1 MYEEVAKRILFDFEL
16 IALITLVIGLGVYG
30 LSGSWKKAAGEG
42 IGSQFQPLDLALVC
56 FPLVFFLVTP
66 IFGYLY
72 PETEAAAAEVP
83 TGELSA
89 LGQMTA
95 GLAQLVY
102 FFFIGMITFVI
113 LQWIMMRDTVELL
126 GLKRM
131 KWRMILLV
139 AVSGTFLSFV
149 TCNLVV
155 GNASSVFLSERL
167 GELSMQKAV
176 EDMKS
181 ATSVPVIVLSV
192 ILACVAAP
200 LVEELLFRGYFYGV
214 IKRFT
219 SPLFAATVTSALFA
233 VVHVNL
239 PALVPLWLFALILT
253 LSYEATRC
261 LWVPI
266 CIHSMFNGINIIL
279 LFWEVGT
286 PGDQ

>member
-16 IALITLVIGLGVYG
+16 IALITLVIGVVVYG
-30 LSGSWKKAAGEG
+30 LSGSFRKPAGEG
-42 IGSQFQPLDLALVC
+42 IGSQYQPLDLALVW

-66 IFGYLY
+66 VFGYLY
-72 PETEAAAAEVP
+72 PETAPGAAEP
-83 TGELSA
+83 AEGETSSP
-89 LGQMTA
+89 GQLAA
-95 GLAQLVY
+95 GLAQLLY
-102 FFFIGMITFVI
+102 FSFIGVITFVI
-113 LQWIMMRDTVELL
+113 LQWIMMRDAVELL

-131 KWRMILLV
+131 KWGMILLV

-155 GNASSVFLSERL
+155 GNAASLFLSERL

-181 ATSVPVIVLSV
+181 ASSVPVIVLSV

-219 SPLFAATVTSALFA
+219 SPLFAATVTGALFA

-239 PALVPLWLFALILT
+239 PALVPLWLFAMILT

-279 LFWEVGT
+279 LFWEVGS
-286 PGDQ
+286 PGGQ

>member
-16 IALITLVIGLGVYG
+16 IAMITLFIGLAVYG
-30 LSGSWKKAAGEG
+30 FSGSWRKPAGEG
-42 IGSQFQPLDLALVC
+42 IGSQFQPIDLALVW
-56 FPLVFFLVTP
+56 FPLVFFVVTP
-66 IFGYLY
+66 VFGYLY
-72 PETEAAAAEVP
+72 PETGSGTAEASP
-83 TGELSA
+83 GETPS
-89 LGQMTA
+89 LGQMVA
-95 GLAQLVY
+95 GLVQLVY
-102 FFFIGMITFVI
+102 FFFIGVITFVI

-131 KWRMILLV
+131 NWGMILLV
-139 AVSGTFLSFV
+139 AISGTFLSFV
-149 TCNLVV
+149 ICNLVV
-155 GNASSVFLSERL
+155 GNASSLFLSERL

-181 ATSVPVIVLSV
+181 ASSIPVIVLSV
-192 ILACVAAP
+192 ILACVVAP

-214 IKRFT
+214 VKRFT

-266 CIHSMFNGINIIL
+266 CIHAMFNGINIVL
-279 LFWEVGT
+279 LFWEVGG
-286 PGDQ
+286 PGD